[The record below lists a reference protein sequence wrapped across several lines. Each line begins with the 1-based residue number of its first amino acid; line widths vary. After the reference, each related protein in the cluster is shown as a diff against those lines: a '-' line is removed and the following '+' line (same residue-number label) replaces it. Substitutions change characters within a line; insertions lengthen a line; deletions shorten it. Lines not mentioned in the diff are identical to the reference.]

1 MNCLIFL
8 ILVKVNRYSDRFHD
22 FSVTISR
29 CYKSVYVNSFFPR
42 TAIGTNHGLFNWCH
56 SITFYHGI
64 LYGLLGLTREK
75 FHLIEAFIVSNNT
88 TIFCI
93 SETFLDSSADG
104 IYDELN
110 ISDYTSVQIDDPN
123 TKCICVT
130 IYYKYHLPVIRSDD
144 IFSLKESVVLKIRLV
159 SAFFPTFMDHPDKTR
174 INLMNFVQL

>member
-1 MNCLIFL
+1 M
-8 ILVKVNRYSDRFHD
+8 KVNRYSDRFHD

-56 SITFYHGI
+56 SIIFYHGI

-123 TKCICVT
+123 TKYICVT

-144 IFSLKESVVLKIRLV
+144 IFSLKESVVLKIGLV

-174 INLMNFVQL
+174 INLMNGVQL

>member
-1 MNCLIFL
+1 M
-8 ILVKVNRYSDRFHD
+8 
-22 FSVTISR
+22 
-29 CYKSVYVNSFFPR
+29 YVNSFFPR

-56 SITFYHGI
+56 SIIFYHGI

>member
-1 MNCLIFL
+1 M
-8 ILVKVNRYSDRFHD
+8 
-22 FSVTISR
+22 
-29 CYKSVYVNSFFPR
+29 YVNSFFPR

-56 SITFYHGI
+56 SIIFYHGI

-123 TKCICVT
+123 TKGICVT

-144 IFSLKESVVLKIRLV
+144 IFSLKESVVLKIGLV

-174 INLMNFVQL
+174 INLMNGVQL

>member
-1 MNCLIFL
+1 M
-8 ILVKVNRYSDRFHD
+8 
-22 FSVTISR
+22 
-29 CYKSVYVNSFFPR
+29 YVNGFFPR

-56 SITFYHGI
+56 SIIFYHGI

-174 INLMNFVQL
+174 INLMNGVQL

>member
-1 MNCLIFL
+1 M
-8 ILVKVNRYSDRFHD
+8 
-22 FSVTISR
+22 
-29 CYKSVYVNSFFPR
+29 YVNSFFPR

>member
-1 MNCLIFL
+1 M
-8 ILVKVNRYSDRFHD
+8 KVNRYSDRFHD

-29 CYKSVYVNSFFPR
+29 CYKGVYVNSFFPR

-56 SITFYHGI
+56 SIIFYHGI

-144 IFSLKESVVLKIRLV
+144 IFSLKESVVLKIGLV
-159 SAFFPTFMDHPDKTR
+159 SAFFPTFMDHPDKIR
-174 INLMNFVQL
+174 INLMNGVQL

>member
-1 MNCLIFL
+1 M
-8 ILVKVNRYSDRFHD
+8 
-22 FSVTISR
+22 
-29 CYKSVYVNSFFPR
+29 
-42 TAIGTNHGLFNWCH
+42 
-56 SITFYHGI
+56 
-64 LYGLLGLTREK
+64 LGLTREK

>member
-1 MNCLIFL
+1 M
-8 ILVKVNRYSDRFHD
+8 KVNRYSDRFHD

-144 IFSLKESVVLKIRLV
+144 IFSLKESVVLKIGLV

>member
-1 MNCLIFL
+1 M
-8 ILVKVNRYSDRFHD
+8 
-22 FSVTISR
+22 
-29 CYKSVYVNSFFPR
+29 YVNSFFPR

-75 FHLIEAFIVSNNT
+75 FHLVEAFIVSNNSA
-88 TIFCI
+88 IICI
-93 SETFLDSSADG
+93 SETFLDSSANG

-110 ISDYTSVQIDDPN
+110 ISDYTSVQIDDPS

>member
-1 MNCLIFL
+1 M
-8 ILVKVNRYSDRFHD
+8 KVNRYSDRFHD

-64 LYGLLGLTREK
+64 LYDLLGLTREK

>member
-1 MNCLIFL
+1 M
-8 ILVKVNRYSDRFHD
+8 KVNRYSDRFHD

-110 ISDYTSVQIDDPN
+110 ISDYTSIQIDDPN

>member
-1 MNCLIFL
+1 M
-8 ILVKVNRYSDRFHD
+8 KVNRYSDRFHD

-110 ISDYTSVQIDDPN
+110 ISDYTSVQIDDLN

>member
-1 MNCLIFL
+1 M
-8 ILVKVNRYSDRFHD
+8 KVNRYSDRFHD

-56 SITFYHGI
+56 SIIFYHGI

-144 IFSLKESVVLKIRLV
+144 IFSLKESVVLKIGLV

-174 INLMNFVQL
+174 INLMNGVQL